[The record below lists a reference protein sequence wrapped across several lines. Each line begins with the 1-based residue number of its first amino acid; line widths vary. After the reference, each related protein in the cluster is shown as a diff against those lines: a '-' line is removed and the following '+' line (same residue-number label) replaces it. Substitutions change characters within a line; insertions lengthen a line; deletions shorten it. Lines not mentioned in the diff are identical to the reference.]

1 MSITEKLIDELKK
14 KPELIEKLYELLSP
28 YIERSEILKQI
39 YNLRDSLKAMLSITT
54 SMIQSQ
60 TTILEEIRAIK
71 EDIRELRAE
80 QVKIWQEIKA
90 IKEDIRELRAEQVKI
105 WQEIKAIKEDIRE
118 LRAEQVKIWQEIKAI
133 KEDIRDLREDFN
145 EMLSRIIALER
156 GHMRLEESFERLRSD
171 ILTGFSSLSK
181 FAGVTFEE
189 FVREMLSGRLRLLG
203 ILPEGAKLRREII
216 DGEEINL
223 FYDNPLIVGEVTARA
238 ESVEEINKLLRKARI
253 AERKFGRKA
262 MLFLIILT
270 ARKDVAAEIRKI
282 AKEHDVDL
290 IIGKE
295 TKE

>member
-1 MSITEKLIDELKK
+1 LSITEKLIDELKK

-60 TTILEEIRAIK
+60 TTILEEIR
-71 EDIRELRAE
+71 
-80 QVKIWQEIKA
+80 
-90 IKEDIRELRAEQVKI
+90 
-105 WQEIKAIKEDIRE
+105 AIKEDIRE